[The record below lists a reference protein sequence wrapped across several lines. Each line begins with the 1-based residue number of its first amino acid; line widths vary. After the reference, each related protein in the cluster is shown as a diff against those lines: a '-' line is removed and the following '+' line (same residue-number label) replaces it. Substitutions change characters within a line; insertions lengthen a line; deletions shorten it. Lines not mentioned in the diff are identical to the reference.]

1 MIEACHITGLVLA
14 GGQGSR
20 MGGLDKGLQLFQGQP
35 LALHAA
41 RRLAPQVGP
50 LLLNANR
57 HLDDYAAFGWPVHA
71 DTLQGYPG
79 PLAGML
85 AGLTHC
91 TTPWLVTVPCD
102 SPVFP
107 LDLVAR
113 LASGLHTAGARVA
126 VACAPDGEGRMR
138 KQPVFSLIDAT
149 LRDDLAAFVA
159 QDGRK
164 IGAWLARHGCAEVA
178 FGPPED
184 AGDAFAN
191 ANTLDELRALQPQQ
205 QRPMRAP

>member
-1 MIEACHITGLVLA
+1 
-14 GGQGSR
+14 
-20 MGGLDKGLQLFQGQP
+20 MGGLDKGLQWFEGQP
-35 LALHAA
+35 LAQHAA

-57 HLDDYAAFGWPVHA
+57 HLDQYAAFGWPVHA
-71 DTLQGYPG
+71 DTLADYPG

-85 AGLTHC
+85 AGLSHC

-102 SPVFP
+102 SPAFP

-113 LASGLHTAGARVA
+113 LARTLHEVGAQVA
-126 VACAPDGEGRMR
+126 VACAPDDAGHMR
-138 KQPVFSLIDAT
+138 RQPVFSLIDVR
-149 LRDDLAAFVA
+149 LRDDLAAFLA

-164 IGAWLARHGCAEVA
+164 IGAWLARQACVEVM
-178 FGPPED
+178 FGSPEGG
-184 AGDAFAN
+184 ADAFAN

-205 QRPMRAP
+205 QPPRRTP